1 MNKNNL
7 SRIKTV
13 LIIFISFLFVY
24 LISSQIFLAGTPKI
38 NPNFIANLKNAPT
51 YIAEIPLGIINSF
64 KLNVLRNDNVA
75 STKSEIKSTLDQI
88 SVDVPATAGLMFKNV
103 TTNVMAADDPTDSNI
118 KYVQLQSGAK
128 VSIKQ
133 KVVTDADGN
142 KKVIKIIEY

>member
-75 STKSEIKSTLDQI
+75 STKSEIKSTLDLEKNMKRKKSKHYQI
-88 SVDVPATAGLMFKNV
+88 LFN
-103 TTNVMAADDPTDSNI
+103 
-118 KYVQLQSGAK
+118 
-128 VSIKQ
+128 
-133 KVVTDADGN
+133 
-142 KKVIKIIEY
+142 